1 MKTERIIA
9 ELKEAAA
16 QLGFEVRTEKG
27 NFRGGRCRVEGEE
40 IIMLNKRHLP
50 EAQLVVLAGS
60 LRDLPVDEI
69 FLKPAVRTAL
79 EEAWEQAERLEME
92 GADDAE

>member
-1 MKTERIIA
+1 MKTEQIVE
-9 ELKEAAA
+9 ELKRAAA

-27 NFRGGRCRVEGEE
+27 NFRGGRCKVGEEE
-40 IIMLNKRHLP
+40 IIMLNKRHVS
-50 EAQLVVLAGS
+50 EVQLLVLAAS
-60 LRDLPVDEI
+60 LRNLPVDKI

-79 EEAWEQAERLEME
+79 DEAWGRQESLEVE